1 MCRDNTGLGQ
11 AAGRRECALTQH
23 CINIQGLAGEKP
35 ATQEVPLMAAS
46 PGSIARAPTDG
57 QLRLITKVARM
68 YHERG
73 IRQTDIAESLH
84 ISQARVSRLLKR
96 AAELGI
102 VRTVVAV
109 APGVHTEIEE
119 ALEDT
124 YGLAEAVV
132 VDVEGTDE
140 EIIAGLGSAGAT
152 YLETTLTGGERIGI
166 SSWSQTLLAVVDRMR
181 PFRIPGAE
189 SVIQLM
195 GGFGSSSVQ
204 TQGNRLL
211 SEFARLVGATATF
224 VPAPALVGNK
234 AMREN
239 LLNDPAMESVA
250 KDWARLTMA
259 LAGIGSLP
267 PSPLLRASGN
277 AADLADQDRLHAAG
291 AVGDVCLRFFDTAGN
306 LVPSAL
312 DDRVVGIDADTL
324 RKIPRRI
331 GIAGGQ
337 SKHSA
342 IHASVTGG
350 WVNVLITDTGTAA
363 ALLQFE
369 APTTP
374 DNDDHGGG

>member
-1 MCRDNTGLGQ
+1 M
-11 AAGRRECALTQH
+11 
-23 CINIQGLAGEKP
+23 
-35 ATQEVPLMAAS
+35 VAS
-46 PGSIARAPTDG
+46 SSGMTRAPTDG

-73 IRQTDIAESLH
+73 VRQVDIADTLH

-109 APGVHTEIEE
+109 APGIHTEIEE
-119 ALEDT
+119 ALEER
-124 YGLAEAVV
+124 YGLSEALV
-132 VDVEGTDE
+132 VDVEGTDN

-181 PFRIPGAE
+181 PFRVSGAE
-189 SVIQLM
+189 RVVQLM
-195 GGFGSSSVQ
+195 GGFGNSSVQ

-211 SEFARLVGATATF
+211 TEFARLVGATAIF
-224 VPAPALVGNK
+224 VPAPALV
-234 AMREN
+234 ASRSVRES

-250 KDWARLTMA
+250 KDWANLTIA
-259 LAGIGSLP
+259 IAGIGSLP

-291 AVGDVCLRFFDTAGN
+291 AVGDVCQRFFDSAGEH
-306 LVPSAL
+306 VPSAL

-324 RKIPRRI
+324 RKTPRRV
-331 GIAGGQ
+331 GVAGGE
-337 SKHSA
+337 SKHKA
-342 IHASVTGG
+342 IHAAVRGK
-350 WVNVLITDTGTAA
+350 WVNVLITDTATAA
-363 ALLQFE
+363 ALL
-369 APTTP
+369 
-374 DNDDHGGG
+374 NWKRNGGGR

>member
-1 MCRDNTGLGQ
+1 M
-11 AAGRRECALTQH
+11 
-23 CINIQGLAGEKP
+23 
-35 ATQEVPLMAAS
+35 VVS
-46 PGSIARAPTDG
+46 PGSVTRAPTDG

-73 IRQTDIAESLH
+73 IRQVDIADALH
-84 ISQARVSRLLKR
+84 LSQARVSRLLKR

-109 APGVHTEIEE
+109 APGVHTEVEE
-119 ALEDT
+119 ALENR

-132 VDVEGTDE
+132 VDVEGALDDIT
-140 EIIAGLGSAGAT
+140 AALGSAGAT

-166 SSWSQTLLAVVDRMR
+166 SSWSQTLLAVVDRLR
-181 PFRIPGAE
+181 PFRLPGAE

-195 GGFGSSSVQ
+195 GGIGSSSVQ

-211 SEFARLVGATATF
+211 AEFARLVGATATF
-224 VPAPALVGNK
+224 IPAPALVGNK
-234 AMREN
+234 AMRES

-250 KDWARLTMA
+250 KQWTGLTMA

-277 AADLADQDRLHAAG
+277 AADLADQDRLHAVG
-291 AVGDVCLRFFDTAGN
+291 AVGDVCLRFFDSTGK

-312 DDRVVGIDADTL
+312 DDRVVGIDADTFH
-324 RKIPRRI
+324 KIPRRI
-331 GIAGGQ
+331 GIAGGE
-337 SKHSA
+337 SKHTA
-342 IHASVTGG
+342 IHAAITGG

-363 ALLQFE
+363 VLLQLE
-369 APTTP
+369 GPASLGQTK
-374 DNDDHGGG
+374 

>member
-1 MCRDNTGLGQ
+1 M
-11 AAGRRECALTQH
+11 
-23 CINIQGLAGEKP
+23 
-35 ATQEVPLMAAS
+35 ATSSE
-46 PGSIARAPTDG
+46 SIARAPTDG
-57 QLRLITKVARM
+57 QLRLLTKVARM

-73 IRQTDIAESLH
+73 IRQTDIADTLH
-84 ISQARVSRLLKR
+84 LSQARVSRLLRR

-109 APGVHTEIEE
+109 APGLHTEIEE
-119 ALEDT
+119 ALEKK

-152 YLETTLTGGERIGI
+152 YLETTLTGQERIGI
-166 SSWSQTLLAVVDRMR
+166 SSWSQTMLAVVDRMR
-181 PFRIPGAE
+181 PFRVSGAE

-195 GGFGSSSVQ
+195 GGFGNSSVQ

-211 SEFARLVGATATF
+211 TEFARLVGATATF
-224 VPAPALVGNK
+224 VPAPALVGNRT
-234 AMREN
+234 MREG
-239 LLNDPAMESVA
+239 LLKDAAMESIA
-250 KDWARLTMA
+250 KEWARLTMV

-291 AVGDVCLRFFDTAGN
+291 AVGDVCLRFFDSAGT
-306 LVPSAL
+306 LVPSDL

-324 RKIPRRI
+324 RRIPRRI
-331 GIAGGQ
+331 GIAGGE
-337 SKHSA
+337 SKHKA
-342 IHASVTGG
+342 IHAAVSGG

-363 ALLQFE
+363 ALLPPVV
-369 APTTP
+369 A
-374 DNDDHGGG
+374 

>member
-1 MCRDNTGLGQ
+1 
-11 AAGRRECALTQH
+11 
-23 CINIQGLAGEKP
+23 
-35 ATQEVPLMAAS
+35 MAAA
-46 PGSIARAPTDG
+46 PGGMTRAPTDG

-73 IRQTDIAESLH
+73 VRQTDIAEALH

-102 VRTVVAV
+102 VRTVVAA
-109 APGVHTEIEE
+109 APGVHTEVEE
-119 ALEDT
+119 ALEDR

-132 VDVEGTDE
+132 VDVEGTNDE
-140 EIIAGLGSAGAT
+140 VIAALGSAGAT
-152 YLETTLTGGERIGI
+152 YLETTLTGRERIGI

-181 PFRIPGAE
+181 PFRVPGAE
-189 SVIQLM
+189 SAVQLM
-195 GGFGSSSVQ
+195 GGVGNSSVQ

-211 SEFARLVGATATF
+211 TEFARLVGATATF

-234 AMREN
+234 TMRES
-239 LLNDPAMESVA
+239 LLNDAAMESIA
-250 KDWARLTMA
+250 NEWARLTMV

-291 AVGDVCLRFFDTAGN
+291 AVGDVCLRFFDSAGT
-306 LVPSAL
+306 LVPSDL

-324 RKIPRRI
+324 RRIPRRI
-331 GIAGGQ
+331 GIAGGE
-337 SKHSA
+337 SKHKA
-342 IHASVTGG
+342 IHAAVSGG

-363 ALLQFE
+363 DVLRLR
-369 APTTP
+369 
-374 DNDDHGGG
+374 

>member
-1 MCRDNTGLGQ
+1 MS
-11 AAGRRECALTQH
+11 
-23 CINIQGLAGEKP
+23 
-35 ATQEVPLMAAS
+35 AS

-73 IRQTDIAESLH
+73 IRQTDIAETLH
-84 ISQARVSRLLKR
+84 LSQARVSRLLKR

-109 APGVHTEIEE
+109 APGVHTAIEE
-119 ALEDT
+119 ALEER

-195 GGFGSSSVQ
+195 GGIGSSSVQ

-211 SEFARLVGATATF
+211 TEFARLVGASATF
-224 VPAPALVGNK
+224 IPAPALVGNRTV
-234 AMREN
+234 RES
-239 LLNDPAMESVA
+239 LLNDPAMESIA
-250 KDWARLTMA
+250 REWGRLTMV

-277 AADLADQDRLHAAG
+277 AADLADQDRLHAVG
-291 AVGDVCLRFFDTAGN
+291 AVGDVCLRFFDSAGS
-306 LVPSAL
+306 LVPSDL
-312 DDRVVGIDADTL
+312 DDRVVGIDANTL
-324 RKIPRRI
+324 RKVPRRI
-331 GIAGGQ
+331 GIAGGE
-337 SKHSA
+337 SKHGA
-342 IHASVTGG
+342 IHAAVIGG
-350 WVNVLITDTGTAA
+350 WVNVLLTDTGTAA
-363 ALLQFE
+363 ALLNLDSSPP
-369 APTTP
+369 ATKKG
-374 DNDDHGGG
+374 DHGG

>member
-1 MCRDNTGLGQ
+1 MS
-11 AAGRRECALTQH
+11 
-23 CINIQGLAGEKP
+23 
-35 ATQEVPLMAAS
+35 AS

-73 IRQTDIAESLH
+73 IRQTDIADVLH
-84 ISQARVSRLLKR
+84 LSQARVSRLLKR

-109 APGVHTEIEE
+109 APGVHTETEE
-119 ALEDT
+119 ALEAK

-181 PFRIPGAE
+181 PFRVPGAE
-189 SVIQLM
+189 TVIQLM
-195 GGFGSSSVQ
+195 GGIGSSSVQ

-211 SEFARLVGATATF
+211 TEFARLVGASATF
-224 VPAPALVGNK
+224 IPAPALVGNRTV
-234 AMREN
+234 RES
-239 LLNDPAMESVA
+239 LLNDPAMEYIAREWS
-250 KDWARLTMA
+250 RLTMV

-291 AVGDVCLRFFDTAGN
+291 AVGDVCLRFFDSAGS
-306 LVPSAL
+306 LVPSDL

-324 RKIPRRI
+324 RKVPRRI
-331 GIAGGQ
+331 GIAGGE

-342 IHASVTGG
+342 IHAALIGG
-350 WVNVLITDTGTAA
+350 WVNVVLTDTGTAA
-363 ALLQFE
+363 VLLNLDSPPP
-369 APTTP
+369 ATTKG
-374 DNDDHGGG
+374 DHGG

>member
-1 MCRDNTGLGQ
+1 
-11 AAGRRECALTQH
+11 
-23 CINIQGLAGEKP
+23 
-35 ATQEVPLMAAS
+35 MAAS
-46 PGSIARAPTDG
+46 SGSTSRAPTDG

-73 IRQTDIAESLH
+73 IRQTDIAETLH
-84 ISQARVSRLLKR
+84 LSQARVSRLLKR
-96 AAELGI
+96 ATELGI
-102 VRTVVAV
+102 VRTVVTAT
-109 APGVHTEIEE
+109 PGVYTEIEE
-119 ALEDT
+119 ALEER

-166 SSWSQTLLAVVDRMR
+166 SSWSQTLLAVVDRMQ
-181 PFRIPGAE
+181 PFRLAGAE

-195 GGFGSSSVQ
+195 GGFGNSSVQ

-211 SEFARLVGATATF
+211 TEFARLVGAHATF

-234 AMREN
+234 TIRES

-250 KDWARLTMA
+250 REWARLTIV

-277 AADLADQDRLHAAG
+277 AADLAEQDRLHAAG
-291 AVGDVCLRFFDTAGN
+291 AVGDVCQRFFDAAGN
-306 LVPSAL
+306 LVPSDL

-324 RKIPRRI
+324 RRIPRRI
-331 GIAGGQ
+331 GIAGGE

-342 IHASVTGG
+342 IHAAVLGG
-350 WVNVLITDTGTAA
+350 WTNVLVTDTGTAS
-363 ALLQFE
+363 ALLQRKGI
-369 APTTP
+369 TP
-374 DNDDHGGG
+374 AGDDDHGRG

>member
-1 MCRDNTGLGQ
+1 M
-11 AAGRRECALTQH
+11 
-23 CINIQGLAGEKP
+23 
-35 ATQEVPLMAAS
+35 VAS
-46 PGSIARAPTDG
+46 SSGMTRAPTDG

-73 IRQTDIAESLH
+73 VRQVDIADTLH

-119 ALEDT
+119 ALEER
-124 YGLAEAVV
+124 YGLSEALV
-132 VDVEGTDE
+132 VDVEGTDN

-181 PFRIPGAE
+181 PFRVSGAE
-189 SVIQLM
+189 RVVQLM
-195 GGFGSSSVQ
+195 GGFGNSSVQ

-211 SEFARLVGATATF
+211 TEFARLVGATAIF
-224 VPAPALVGNK
+224 VPAPALVGSRTV
-234 AMREN
+234 RES

-250 KDWARLTMA
+250 KDWANLTMA
-259 LAGIGSLP
+259 IAGIGSLP

-291 AVGDVCLRFFDTAGN
+291 AVGDVCQRFFDSDGE

-324 RKIPRRI
+324 RETPRRV
-331 GIAGGQ
+331 GIAGGE
-337 SKHSA
+337 SKHKAISA
-342 IHASVTGG
+342 AVRGK
-350 WVNVLITDTGTAA
+350 WVNVLITDTATAA
-363 ALLQFE
+363 ALLKLE
-369 APTTP
+369 PHRNP
-374 DNDDHGGG
+374 

>member
-1 MCRDNTGLGQ
+1 
-11 AAGRRECALTQH
+11 
-23 CINIQGLAGEKP
+23 
-35 ATQEVPLMAAS
+35 MAAS
-46 PGSIARAPTDG
+46 SGSITRAPTDG

-73 IRQTDIAESLH
+73 IRQTEIADALH

-96 AAELGI
+96 ATELGI

-109 APGVHTEIEE
+109 APGVHTEVEE
-119 ALEDT
+119 ALEVKYD
-124 YGLAEAVV
+124 LAEAVV

-181 PFRIPGAE
+181 PFRLPGAE

-211 SEFARLVGATATF
+211 TEFARFVGASATF

-234 AMREN
+234 AMRES
-239 LLNDPAMESVA
+239 LLNDLAMESVA
-250 KDWARLTMA
+250 KEWARLTMA

-277 AADLADQDRLHAAG
+277 AADLADQDKLHTAG
-291 AVGDVCLRFFDTAGN
+291 AVGDVCQRFFDSAGN
-306 LVPSAL
+306 LVPSDL
-312 DDRVVGIDADTL
+312 DDRVVGIDAETL
-324 RKIPRRI
+324 RNIPRRI
-331 GIAGGQ
+331 GIAGGE
-337 SKHSA
+337 SKHKA
-342 IHASVTGG
+342 IHAAVIGG
-350 WVNVLITDTGTAA
+350 WVNVLLTDTGTAA
-363 ALLQFE
+363 ALLNLDG
-369 APTTP
+369 APIAAEK
-374 DNDDHGGG
+374 DNHDS